1 MIYKHDP
8 GRKASEG
15 GVLINGYIAIVAP
28 PGGIW
33 VIDNDSLL
41 GRFAPSWVVLIRK
54 SAISL
59 LEVL

>member
-1 MIYKHDP
+1 MAEHDP
-8 GRKASEG
+8 GHKAPEG
-15 GVLINGYIAIVAP
+15 GVLINGNKAIVAP
-28 PGGIW
+28 PIGIW
-33 VIDNDSLL
+33 VIDNHSLL